1 MRALSLV
8 VVDASDLILGRL
20 ASHVAKMLLNGNR
33 VVVVNAEKAVI
44 SGSKQN
50 IVEEYKEYVLSKR
63 RLKNP
68 TKGPKKVRRPDLL
81 VKRAIRG
88 MLPYK
93 KARGREAYKRL
104 RVYVG
109 VPEEFAEHPKIRF
122 EDAEASRLALKRY
135 MYVGELSSLFSH
147 GPSQGSA

>member
-1 MRALSLV
+1 MSLL
-8 VVDASDLILGRL
+8 VVDASNLILGRL
-20 ASHVAKMLLNGNR
+20 ASHVAKLLLNGER
-33 VVVVNAEKAVI
+33 VVVVNAERAVI
-44 SGSKQN
+44 SGSKQS

-68 TKGPKKVRRPDLL
+68 TKGPKKIRRPDLI

-93 KARGREAYKRL
+93 KPRGREAYRRL

-109 VPEEFAEHPKIRF
+109 VPKEFADCPKLRF
-122 EDAEASRLALKRY
+122 EDAEASRLSLKKY

-147 GPSQGSA
+147 LPAGLKEEL